1 MIDLDRVI
9 RSAVRSRKIYLG
21 SKRTL
26 DAARSGKAA
35 VIITSSNCPDR
46 LRRVIEYHTSLSG
59 TPIWTYRGPSL
70 ELGEACEK
78 NFPVSALAVREITEP
93 ELLRMVKEQGSEAD

>member
-35 VIITSSNCPDR
+35 VIITSSNCPD
-46 LRRVIEYHTSLSG
+46 TSLSG